1 MTTSLPILF
10 DHSHHKL
17 AVRGSSAE
25 IDVLGFTGEDA
36 LSAPFRYAIQFTSR
50 DKAIA
55 PDTMLMQDA
64 AFILQAPVAEAF
76 GVSVQQPQRVI
87 QGVVTGFKRLST
99 SRDESH
105 YEVCLQPRLAL
116 LSRSHQNAIYQDISV
131 PGIVEKILRE

>member
-1 MTTSLPILF
+1 MSNPSAALFF

-17 AVRGSSAE
+17 AVRGSNAQ

-64 AFILQAPVAEAF
+64 AFTLQAEAF
-76 GVSVQQPQRVI
+76 GVSIQQPQRVI
-87 QGVVTGFKRLST
+87 QGVVTGFKRLSS